1 MTQRKKPE
9 YTTEPNA
16 SFVIENYNEAKPFS
30 NFLPGVAGPFGIP
43 LWAFY
48 VNRGQG
54 IASFGVSD
62 KDHAILQF
70 YPANRSYEFT
80 SLRGFRTFIK
90 VVQRKETLYY
100 EPFQN
105 NLQQQKYDTRQSMRV
120 QSQGFQIEESNQ
132 SLGLDIKVSYFGLPG
147 EPFAALARKVVIQNK
162 LVVPAELE
170 IADGLPAVVP
180 FGLKEFFLKDMSRTV
195 EAWITCQIA
204 EGKEAAAHFKLKADP
219 EDRPEYQSVDGTHFY
234 TSFGESSSLKM
245 RGKLVNPAIVVDP
258 EVLFG
263 SRLDFSEPQE
273 FLSRTPF
280 TPELQVLENKTPCA
294 FSVYKVQLEPEET
307 ITLYSLVG
315 ESVDG
320 AKFSKDLSR
329 LRDPKYFAAKEREA
343 REVIHRLQDPLTTVS
358 GSARFDDYC
367 RQTFLDNVLRGGY
380 PHRMT
385 GPAGD
390 FVFHIYSRKHGDLE
404 RDYNRFVVQPTY
416 FSQGE
421 GNFRD
426 VNQNRRNDVWFEPKV
441 RDLNVRTFFNLI
453 QPDGFNPLVVEQ
465 LVLAL
470 DPASLKA
477 FRKAAGKVL
486 SAADLAEL
494 EKFLAQPRTPGA
506 IARFVEKLPAVAKTR
521 DTVLPVVFGSL
532 KRLDTAR
539 HGEGFWIDHWTYNL
553 DLLESFLAVYPEE
566 LENTLWRDK
575 SYTYFESDHIV
586 RPRSQ
591 KIVRLS
597 DGRIRQFGASVRD
610 AEKAQLIMSR
620 VTEPH
625 KVRTRRGLG
634 KVATASL
641 STKMLVVIANKFA
654 ALDPLGAGVEM
665 EADKPDW
672 YDALN
677 GLPGLLGSSLS
688 ETFEL
693 LRWVRFL
700 QSAIDRSRVRASE
713 AKVAVPF
720 ELAELLRKNELLAR
734 KCLAS
739 KSPAR
744 HQDFWD
750 ATHTAK
756 EKYWAATRL
765 GFQGREVKIPFKA
778 LKKMLGVFAAKLEEG
793 IGRAYDPAKET
804 CPTYFENEVVDFKV
818 LPAKK
823 GGRETIV
830 PRKFKQR
837 RLAAFLEGP
846 MHALR
851 VEKDPARAK
860 QIYDHVRGSD
870 LFDRKLS
877 MYTVTSN
884 LEKESPEIGRARVF
898 SPGWL
903 ENQSVFLHMEYK
915 WLLESLKKGLTT
927 EFFTDLQ
934 SALVPFQDPKVYGRS
949 IFENSSF
956 IASSSFSNRKLH
968 GTGFVARLSGSTAE
982 FLDIWLRMNLGH
994 EPFRLDANGQLE
1006 FVLNPILPDW
1016 MFTTEETPRRI
1027 QLRDGSPLT
1036 ITLPKSAYAFVLM
1049 GQTLVTYMNPKRLST
1064 FGPRRVAV
1072 KRMVFLDAQKK
1083 QVIVDG
1089 NTLPAVHA
1097 KALRDGLIRR
1107 IDAELS

>member
-1 MTQRKKPE
+1 MNPRDKKPQ
-9 YTTEPNA
+9 YASEPNG

-70 YPANRSYEFT
+70 YPANRSYEMT
-80 SLRGFRTFIK
+80 SLRGFRTFLK
-90 VVQRKETLYY
+90 VNQRKETHYY

-105 NLQQQKYDTRQSMRV
+105 TIPQQKYDTRQAMRV
-120 QSQGFQIEESNQ
+120 QAQGFSIEESNQ
-132 SLGLDIKVSYFGLPG
+132 SLGLDIKVSYFGVPG

-162 LVVPAELE
+162 LVVPTEIE

-180 FGLKEFFLKDMSRTV
+180 FGLKEWFLKDMSRTV
-195 EAWITCQIA
+195 EAWMKCEITP
-204 EGKEAAAHFKLKADP
+204 GKDPVAHFKLKADP
-219 EDRPEYQSVDGTHFY
+219 EDRPEYQAVDGTHFY
-234 TSFGESSSLKM
+234 TSFGESSSLKH
-245 RGKLVNPAIVVDP
+245 RGKLFQPSIIVDP

-263 SRLDFSEPQE
+263 TRLDFTEPQE
-273 FLSRTPF
+273 FIGRTPF
-280 TPELQVLENKTPCA
+280 APDAQVLENKTPCA
-294 FSVYKVQLEPEET
+294 FSFYKLTLEPEET
-307 ITLYSLVG
+307 VTLYTLIG
-315 ESVDG
+315 EAAEG
-320 AKFSKDLSR
+320 TKFSKGIAR
-329 LRDPKYFAAKEREA
+329 VRDPKFFAAKEREA
-343 REVIHRLQDPLTTVS
+343 REVVQRLQDPITTVS
-358 GSARFDDYC
+358 GSSRFDDYC
-367 RQTFLDNVLRGGY
+367 RQTFLDNVLRGGF

-385 GPAGD
+385 GPSGD

-426 VNQNRRNDVWFEPKV
+426 VNQNRRSDVWFEPKV
-441 RDLNVRTFFNLI
+441 KDLNVRTFFNLI
-453 QPDGFNPLVVEQ
+453 QPDGYNPLVVEQ
-465 LVLAL
+465 LVLTL
-470 DPASLKA
+470 ESPRD
-477 FRKAAGKVL
+477 FRKAAGKIL
-486 SAADLAEL
+486 AAAELAEL
-494 EKFLAQPRTPGA
+494 EAFLAKPRTPGE
-506 IARFVEKLPAVAKTR
+506 IAKFAEKLPSVAKSR
-521 DTVLPVVFGSL
+521 DAALPVIFGSL

-553 DLLESFLAVYPEE
+553 DLLESYLAVYPEE
-566 LENTLWRDK
+566 LDNALWRDA
-575 SYTYFESDHIV
+575 SYTYYESDHIV

-591 KIVRLS
+591 KYVKIAG
-597 DGRIRQFGASVRD
+597 DKIRQFGATARD
-610 AEKAQLIMSR
+610 AEKAELIRSR
-620 VTEPH
+620 ASEPH
-625 KVRTRRGLG
+625 KVRLNRGKG
-634 KVATASL
+634 KVAH
-641 STKMLVVIANKFA
+641 STLAAKMLCVIANKFA
-654 ALDPLGAGVEM
+654 SLDPFGAGVEM
-665 EADKPDW
+665 ESDKPDW

-688 ETFEL
+688 ETYEL

-700 QSAIDRSRVRASE
+700 ESALRRSRVKARE
-713 AKVAVPF
+713 ARVAVPA

-734 KCLAS
+734 RCLAS
-739 KSPAR
+739 KAPSK

-778 LKKMLGVFAAKLEEG
+778 LKKMLAAFSAKLEEG

-804 CPTYFENEVVDFKV
+804 CPTYFENEMVEYKTV
-818 LPAKK
+818 PGKK
-823 GGRETIV
+823 GGREVIV
-830 PRKFKQR
+830 PKKFRQR

-851 VEKDPARAK
+851 VEKDPVRAK
-860 QIYDHVRGSD
+860 QIYDHVRSSD

-884 LEKESPEIGRARVF
+884 LEKESPEIGRARIF

-915 WLLESLKKGLTT
+915 WLLETLKRGLTS

-934 SALVPFQDPKVYGRS
+934 AALVPFQDPKVYGRS

-956 IASSSFSNRKLH
+956 IASSAFSNRKVH

-982 FLDIWLRMNLGH
+982 FLDMWLRMNLGH
-994 EPFRLDANGQLE
+994 EPFRLDAKGQLE
-1006 FVLNPILPDW
+1006 FSLNPVLPDW
-1016 MFTTEETPRRI
+1016 MFTKEETPRRI
-1027 QLRDGSPLT
+1027 QLRDGSTQT
-1036 ITLPKSAYAFVLM
+1036 ITLPKNAYAFVFM
-1049 GQTLVTYMNPKRLST
+1049 SQTLITYMNPKHAST
-1064 FGPRRVAV
+1064 FGPRRAVV

-1089 NTLPAVHA
+1089 NTLGPVHA
-1097 KALRDGLIRR
+1097 KALRDGQIRR
-1107 IDAELS
+1107 IDCELG

>member
-1 MTQRKKPE
+1 MQLRDKKPQ
-9 YTTEPNA
+9 YHTEPNG

-54 IASFGVSD
+54 IASFGVAD

-70 YPANRSYEFT
+70 YPANRSYEMT
-80 SLRGFRTFIK
+80 SLRGFRTFLK
-90 VVQRKETLYY
+90 VTQRKELHYY
-100 EPFQN
+100 EPFQST
-105 NLQQQKYDTRQSMRV
+105 LHQQKYDTRQSMRV
-120 QSQGFQIEESNQ
+120 QSQGFSLEENNN
-132 SLGLDIKVSYFGLPG
+132 SLGLDVKVSYFGIPG
-147 EPFAALARKVVIQNK
+147 EPFAGLARKVTIQNK
-162 LVVPAELE
+162 LVVPTELE
-170 IADGLPAVVP
+170 IADGLPVVVP
-180 FGLKEFFLKDMSRTV
+180 YGLKEWFLKDMSRTV
-195 EAWITCQIA
+195 EAWIKCEILQ
-204 EGKEAAAHFKLKADP
+204 GKDPVAHFKLKADP

-234 TSFGESSSLKM
+234 TSFAESSSLKM
-245 RGKLVNPAIVVDP
+245 RGKLMSPTIAVDP

-263 SRLDFSEPQE
+263 TRLDFTEPQE

-280 TPELQVLENKTPCA
+280 SPEAQVLENKTPCA
-294 FSVYKVQLEPEET
+294 FSLYRAVLEPEET
-307 ITLYSLVG
+307 ITIYTLIG
-315 ESVDG
+315 EAAEGSRF
-320 AKFSKDLSR
+320 AKDLPR

-343 REVIHRLQDPLTTVS
+343 REVVQRLQDPLTTVS
-358 GSARFDDYC
+358 GSGRFDDYC
-367 RQTFLDNVLRGGY
+367 RQTFLDNVLRGGFPY
-380 PHRMT
+380 RMT
-385 GPAGD
+385 GPSGD

-453 QPDGFNPLVVEQ
+453 QPDGYNPLVVEQ
-465 LVLAL
+465 LVLTL
-470 DPASLKA
+470 ESPRE
-477 FRKAAGKVL
+477 FRKAVGKVL
-486 SAADLAEL
+486 SAADTAEL
-494 EKFLAQPRTPGA
+494 EKFLEKPRTPGE
-506 IARFVEKLPAVAKTR
+506 IAKFAENLASAAKSR
-521 DTVLPVVFGSL
+521 ESALAAVFGSL

-566 LENTLWRDK
+566 LENTLWRDA

-586 RPRSQ
+586 QPRTL
-591 KIVRLS
+591 KYFRLP
-597 DGRIRQFGASVRD
+597 DGRVRQYRACVRD
-610 AEKAQLIMSR
+610 AEKAALIASR
-620 VTEPH
+620 PSEPH
-625 KVRTRRGLG
+625 KVRAKRGKG
-634 KVATASL
+634 KVVH
-641 STKMLVVIANKFA
+641 STLAAKMLCVIANKFA
-654 ALDPLGAGVEM
+654 SLDPFGAGVEM
-665 EADKPDW
+665 ESDKPDW

-677 GLPGLLGSSLS
+677 GLPGLLGSSFS

-693 LRWVRFL
+693 LRWVKFL
-700 QSAIDRSRVRASE
+700 ESAAGRSRLRKSE
-713 AKVAVPF
+713 AKVAVPA
-720 ELAELLRKNELLAR
+720 ELAELIKKCDLLAR

-739 KSPAR
+739 KAPSR

-765 GFQGREVKIPFKA
+765 GFQGREVKLPLTL
-778 LKKMLGVFAAKLEEG
+778 LKKVLAVYARKIEEG

-804 CPTYFENEVVDFKV
+804 CPTYFENEVIEHKT

-823 GGRETIV
+823 GGRETVV
-830 PRKFKQR
+830 PRKFRQR
-837 RLAAFLEGP
+837 RLPIFLEGP

-851 VEKDPARAK
+851 VEKDPARAR
-860 QIYDHVRGSD
+860 QIYEHVRGSD

-915 WLLESLKKGLTT
+915 WLLETLKKGLNN

-949 IFENSSF
+949 VFENSSF
-956 IASSSFSNRKLH
+956 IASSAFSNRKLH

-982 FLDIWLRMNLGH
+982 FLDMWLRMNLGH
-994 EPFRLDANGQLE
+994 EPFRLDAKGGLE
-1006 FVLNPILPDW
+1006 FVLNPVLPDW
-1016 MFTTEETPRRI
+1016 MFTKEETSRRI
-1027 QLRDGSPLT
+1027 QLRDGSSLT
-1036 ITLPKSAYAFVLM
+1036 ITLPKNAYAFVLM
-1049 GQTLVTYMNPKRLST
+1049 GQTLVTYMNPKRIST
-1064 FGPRRVAV
+1064 FGPRRASV
-1072 KRMVFLDAQKK
+1072 KRILFLDAQKK

-1089 NTLPAVHA
+1089 NILGAVHA
-1097 KALRDGLIRR
+1097 KALRDGQIRR
-1107 IDAELS
+1107 LDCELG

>member
-1 MTQRKKPE
+1 MSLRDKKPQ
-9 YTTEPNA
+9 YSSEPNG
-16 SFVIENYNEAKPFS
+16 SFVIENYSEAKPFS

-54 IASFGVSD
+54 IASFGVLD

-70 YPANRSYEFT
+70 YPANRSYELT

-90 VVQRKETLYY
+90 VIQRKETLYY

-105 NLQQQKYDTRQSMRV
+105 NLLQQKYDTRQSMRI
-120 QSQGFQIEESNQ
+120 QSQGFSIEESNQ
-132 SLGLDIKVSYFGLPG
+132 SLGLDIKVSYFGVPG

-162 LVVPAELE
+162 LVVPTELE
-170 IADGLPAVVP
+170 VADGLPAVVP

-195 EAWITCQIA
+195 EAWIKCEIA
-204 EGKEAAAHFKLKADP
+204 DGKDPVAHFKLKADP

-234 TSFGESSSLKM
+234 TSFGESSSMKM
-245 RGKLVNPAIVVDP
+245 RGKIINPSIVVDP
-258 EVLFG
+258 ETLFG

-273 FLSRTPF
+273 YLNRTPF
-280 TPELQVLENKTPCA
+280 SPDAQVLENKTPCA
-294 FSVYKVQLEPEET
+294 FGLYRIQLEPEET
-307 ITLYSLVG
+307 VTLYTLIG
-315 ESVDG
+315 ESAEG
-320 AKFSKDLSR
+320 TRFSKGLTR

-343 REVIHRLQDPLTTVS
+343 REIVQRLQDPVTTVS

-367 RQTFLDNVLRGGY
+367 RQTFLDNVLRGGF

-385 GPAGD
+385 GPTGD
-390 FVFHIYSRKHGDLE
+390 FVFHTYSRKHGDLE

-453 QPDGFNPLVVEQ
+453 QPDGYNPLVVEQ

-470 DPASLKA
+470 ESPKD

-494 EKFLAQPRTPGA
+494 EAFLAKPRTPGE
-506 IARFVEKLPAVAKTR
+506 IAKFAEKLPSVKSR
-521 DTVLPVVFGSL
+521 DAVLPVVFGSL

-553 DLLESFLAVYPEE
+553 DLLESYLAVYPDE
-566 LENTLWRDK
+566 LENVLWKDA
-575 SYTYFESDHIV
+575 SYTYYESDHIV
-586 RPRSQ
+586 RPRSG
-591 KIVRLS
+591 KYVRLS
-597 DGRIRQFGASVRD
+597 DGRIRQFGATARD
-610 AEKAQLIMSR
+610 AEKARLIASR
-620 VTEPH
+620 SVEPH
-625 KVRTRRGLG
+625 KVRARRGTG
-634 KVATASL
+634 KVVT
-641 STKMLVVIANKFA
+641 STLAAKMLCVIANKFA
-654 ALDPLGAGVEM
+654 SLDPFGAGVEM
-665 EADKPDW
+665 ESDKPDW

-700 QSAIDRSRVRASE
+700 DNAASRSRVKAAQ
-713 AKVAVPF
+713 AKVAVPA
-720 ELAELLRKNELLAR
+720 ELAELLRKNEILAKR
-734 KCLAS
+734 CLAS
-739 KSPAR
+739 KSPSR
-744 HQDFWD
+744 HQEFWD

-765 GFQGREVKIPFKA
+765 GFQGREVKIPFKQ
-778 LKKMLGVFAAKLEEG
+778 LRKMLAAYAGKIEEG
-793 IGRAYDPAKET
+793 VARAYDPAKET
-804 CPTYFENEVVDFKV
+804 CPTYFENEVVDHKV
-818 LPAKK
+818 IPGKRGA
-823 GGRETIV
+823 REMIV

-837 RLAAFLEGP
+837 RLPIFLEGP

-860 QIYDHVRGSD
+860 SIYDHVRGSD

-915 WLLESLKKGLTT
+915 WLLETLKKGLTN

-934 SALVPFQDPKVYGRS
+934 TALVPFQDPKVYGRS

-956 IASSSFSNRKLH
+956 IASSAFSNRKLH

-994 EPFRLDANGQLE
+994 EPFRLDAKGQLE

-1016 MFTTEETPRRI
+1016 MFTKEETSRRI
-1027 QLRDGSPLT
+1027 QLRDGSTLS

-1049 GQTLVTYMNPKRLST
+1049 GQTLITYMNPKRAST
-1064 FGPRRVAV
+1064 YGPRRATV
-1072 KRMVFLDAQKK
+1072 KRMVFQDSQKK

-1089 NTLPAVHA
+1089 NVLGAPHA

-1107 IDAELS
+1107 IDVELS